1 MTDKAHPK
9 SAIASDSVLG
19 PGAAASG
26 WAGNGDE
33 CEVFLDATLSPHRS
47 LSPEGFLAL
56 MVAIA
61 GCGFLIGFAF
71 FLAGAWPVA
80 GFCGLEILLVYIAFK
95 LNYRESRRREHL
107 RLTRPGGLRI
117 ERVAPD
123 GAIRSETIEPTWL
136 RVEIADPPRP
146 DSPLRLTSH
155 GRTTV
160 IGGFLGAAE
169 RVEFAHALRR
179 ALAAYR
185 AAPPAADAG
194 GDG

>member
-1 MTDKAHPK
+1 MIDDAHPK
-9 SAIASDSVLG
+9 SAIASDSARG
-19 PGAAASG
+19 PDATAPGR
-26 WAGNGDE
+26 AGEREDR
-33 CEVFLDATLSPHRS
+33 EVFLDATLSPHRS

-61 GCGFLIGFAF
+61 GGGFLIGFAF

-80 GFCGLEILLVYIAFK
+80 GFCGLEILLVYVAFK
-95 LNYRESRRREHL
+95 LNYRESRRREYL

-117 ERVAPD
+117 ERLAPD
-123 GAIRSETIEPTWL
+123 GAIRSEVIEPTWL

-169 RVEFAHALRR
+169 RVAFAHALRR

-185 AAPPAADAG
+185 AAPPAANAG